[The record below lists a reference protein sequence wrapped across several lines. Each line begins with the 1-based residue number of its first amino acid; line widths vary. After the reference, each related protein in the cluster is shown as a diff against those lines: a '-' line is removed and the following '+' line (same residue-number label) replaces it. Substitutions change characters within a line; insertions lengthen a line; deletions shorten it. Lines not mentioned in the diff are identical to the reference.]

1 MMNRPGP
8 SPRLR
13 SADGSPSTGPA
24 LELILCGPRE
34 SFRWATHDYPHH
46 LAKWHHHPEYELHLV
61 REGAGRMMI
70 GDHVG
75 AFEPG
80 SLILTGPNLPHNWVS
95 ALEPGATIRGRD
107 VLVQFTGEVAD
118 TLSHAFPE
126 FSDIAQLLEEAA
138 FGVEFTG
145 ETAEVGRKKLCEIG
159 TLEGAH
165 RLLAFLD
172 LMATLAA
179 CRADRRTLSRCAPA
193 LGQHT
198 PATRKLERVIAFV
211 GAQFR
216 RDITL
221 QEAADICTM
230 EATAFSRFFKHQTG
244 HNFSAYVNHLRVQA
258 ACQLLAS
265 TDKSVTDICFET
277 GFNNTA
283 NFNRRFF
290 VVCGV
295 TPSAYRAG
303 ARAVQHVEP
312 TEASAA

>member
-1 MMNRPGP
+1 MTQSPLGP
-8 SPRLR
+8 RSRLVEPLP
-13 SADGSPSTGPA
+13 AGGPA

-46 LAKWHHHPEYELHLV
+46 LAKWHCHPEYELHLIQ
-61 REGAGRMMI
+61 ESTGRMMI

-95 ALEPGATIRGRD
+95 AIEPGASVRERD
-107 VLVQFTGEVAD
+107 MLVQFTGDMAE
-118 TLSHAFPE
+118 TLAHAFPE
-126 FSDIAQLLEEAA
+126 FAAVATLLEEAA

-145 ETAEVGRKKLCEIG
+145 GTAARGRKKLCEIG
-159 TLEGAH
+159 MLEGPR

-172 LMATLAA
+172 LMVGLAA
-179 CRADRRTLSRCAPA
+179 ERADRRTLSRCAPA
-193 LGQHT
+193 LGLHT
-198 PATRKLERVIAFV
+198 PASRKLERVIAFL
-211 GAQFR
+211 ASEFR

-221 QEAADICTM
+221 QEAATICTM

-258 ACQLLAS
+258 ACQLLAAS
-265 TDKSVTDICFET
+265 DKSVTEICFET

-290 VVCGV
+290 AVCGE

-303 ARAVQHVEP
+303 ARRIQRPSFAE
-312 TEASAA
+312 SAAA

>member
-1 MMNRPGP
+1 MTHPAPGP
-8 SPRLR
+8 RPLLAEPLPAS
-13 SADGSPSTGPA
+13 GPA

-46 LAKWHHHPEYELHLV
+46 LAKWHCHPEYELHLI
-61 REGAGRMMI
+61 RESTGRMMI

-95 ALEPGATIRGRD
+95 AIEPGASLRERD
-107 VLVQFTGEVAD
+107 VLVQFTGEIAD

-126 FSDIAQLLEEAA
+126 FAEVGALLEEAA

-145 ETAEVGRKKLCEIG
+145 ETATLGRKKLCEIG
-159 TLEGAH
+159 TLDGPR

-172 LMATLAA
+172 LMATLATG
-179 CRADRRTLSRCAPA
+179 RSDRRTLSRCAPA
-193 LGQHT
+193 LGLHT
-198 PATRKLERVIAFV
+198 PASRKLERVIGFLATE
-211 GAQFR
+211 FR

-221 QEAADICTM
+221 AEAADICTM

-258 ACQLLAS
+258 ACQLLAA
-265 TDKSVTDICFET
+265 TDKSVTEICFET

-283 NFNRRFF
+283 NFNRRFA
-290 VVCGV
+290 VVCGE

-303 ARAVQHVEP
+303 ARRIQRSSFR
-312 TEASAA
+312 EAEAA